1 MVNIT
6 LPDRDNTAMAKL
18 RLALERELAPDE
30 VVQWHGW
37 QLGQIDP
44 RTFVSYIFAVPW
56 TVFSVAWTGV
66 AATAVAMSNQ
76 TGLGLLAWA
85 FPLFGTP
92 FVAVGA
98 WMLWRPFV
106 PLWEH
111 GRVLYVVTDRRV
123 LKLSIG
129 RTLSI
134 KTVPADRIGL
144 IQRSE
149 RADGAGTLS
158 LAIRIGRDSDGDKQ
172 TETFD
177 ISLVADVMGA
187 QTAIDRI
194 ATSARLPGGSAG
206 ALSS

>member
-1 MVNIT
+1 MVNLT

-44 RTFVSYIFAVPW
+44 RAFMSYIFALPS
-56 TVFSVAWTGV
+56 TVFSLAWTGV

-76 TGLGLLAWA
+76 TGLGLFAWA

-98 WMLWRPFV
+98 WMLSRPFV

-111 GRVLYVVTDRRV
+111 GRV

-149 RADGAGTLS
+149 RADSAGTLS
-158 LAIRIGRDSDGDKQ
+158 LAIRIGADSEGNRQ
-172 TETFD
+172 TESFD
-177 ISLVADVMGA
+177 IGLVADVMGA

-194 ATSARLPGGSAG
+194 AASARLVDGSAG
-206 ALSS
+206 ALSP